1 MTVIEFAEKRLNE
14 SCLND
19 DDEAVLYWRD
29 YLDGARAQKKELFD
43 RANADGDK
51 ELQAKLRNDF
61 AERIEVV
68 RCQDCK
74 YCDISLVLPSGR
86 KMYTCMEGTHD
97 HQMLLSPNDFCS
109 RGERRGNYNITQY
122 KDKTKILRAALKERS

>member
-1 MTVIEFAEKRLNE
+1 MK
-14 SCLND
+14 S
-19 DDEAVLYWRD
+19 
-29 YLDGARAQKKELFD
+29 KELFD

-61 AERIEVV
+61 AEWIEVV

-74 YCDISLVLPSGR
+74 YCTDISLVLPIGR
-86 KMYTCMEGTHD
+86 KVYTCMEGTHD

-109 RGERRGNYNITQY
+109 RGERRGNHNITQY
-122 KDKTKILRAALKERS
+122 KDKTKRLRAVLKRKELESDG